1 MLDVTIDKTS
11 HVAVLEPDGP
21 LSESDFKAASAKI
34 DALIEESGNLKG
46 IVVHA
51 KSFPGWDSVA
61 ALTAHL
67 RFIKDHHKKLSRVA
81 LATESVA
88 AHIAEVFA
96 GHFVMAE
103 IRIFPYKDIAKA
115 TQWVAAEPGTHH
127 VPAAS

>member
-1 MLDVTIDKTS
+1 MLDVKIDKTN

-21 LSESDFKAASAKI
+21 LSESDFKVASAKI

-51 KSFPGWDSVA
+51 KSFPGWDSIA
-61 ALTAHL
+61 ALIAHL
-67 RFIKDHHKKLSRVA
+67 RFVKNHHKKLSRVA

-88 AHIAEVFA
+88 AHIAEIFA

-103 IRIFPYKDIAKA
+103 IKIFSYGDVAKA
-115 TQWVAAEPGTHH
+115 TQWVIAKPDHH
-127 VPAAS
+127 GIPVAH